1 MSKFF
6 AVFLFTFFVAFPSYA
21 ENFTAKVNRNHVPMG
36 ETFIL
41 SLQYDGNPG
50 SSEPDLTPLNKD
62 FNIYSVGREYQSSN
76 INGVASHIY
85 QWNVAL
91 SPKVKGEAII
101 PAIAFK
107 NLYSE
112 PIKISIDDMPNE
124 QNPKVSMSYSINNPS
139 PYIQEQIIYTLTIKT
154 TENLQG
160 SMPQFID
167 DGNKNRIIK
176 QLSEPSVSSTIENG
190 IESKIITITYALFP
204 QKSGALNIPQ
214 MQLNAYFFDKNK
226 HRPVTSIFN
235 AFFDDNFLNNF
246 GFNTNATKVN
256 MVTEPKTVEV
266 QPIPPENNG
275 NWWLPSNRVE
285 ISSDWEEK
293 LPQFNAGEPVN
304 RSITLTAFGVA
315 DTQMP
320 KLIFA
325 EVKGLKQY
333 PEKPEITSYATN
345 DGVVSKMSVNV
356 VYIPE
361 FGGEINIPEVK
372 VPWYNLYSGQM
383 ENAVLPATNA
393 KVAGNVNKKPQKL
406 FKPAQPDAD
415 NQDVQENSFDEPAK
429 NTLSNKVILALIVC
443 SFVLG
448 TALSWLIVLY
458 NRSKKQTKSEPE
470 KKQKN
475 KDISLREK
483 SLKEIRDTV
492 LQWAQNIFRSEKVLN
507 LDDVD
512 NLFADKDLSAILQRL
527 KKELYSGKKQGFNAT
542 ELEKVMHRLS
552 SQNKGKKRTSQILP
566 ELYK

>member
-6 AVFLFTFFVAFPSYA
+6 AVFLFMFFTIFPAYA

-41 SLQYDGNPG
+41 SLQYDDAPG
-50 SSEPDLTPLNKD
+50 TSEPDLTPLNKD
-62 FNIYSVGREYQSSN
+62 FKIYSVGREYQSNN
-76 INGVASHIY
+76 INGVVSHIY

-91 SPKVKGEAII
+91 APKVKGEAII

-112 PIKISIDDMPNE
+112 PIKISVDDMPNE
-124 QNPKVSMSYSINNPS
+124 QNPKVSMSYTINNPS

-167 DGNKNRIIK
+167 DGNKNWIIK
-176 QLSEPSVSSTIENG
+176 QLTEPSISSTIDNG

-204 QKSGALNIPQ
+204 QKSGSLNIPQ

-226 HRPVTSIFN
+226 HRPATSIFN
-235 AFFDDNFLNNF
+235 AFFNDDLLNNF

-266 QPIPPENNG
+266 QSIPAENNG

-285 ISSDWEEK
+285 INSDWEEE
-293 LPQFNAGEPVN
+293 LPQFKSGEPVN
-304 RSITLTAFGVA
+304 RTITLTAFGVA

-320 KLIFA
+320 KITFP
-325 EVKGLKQY
+325 EINGLKQY
-333 PEKPEITSYATN
+333 PEKPEITSFATN
-345 DGVVSKMSVNV
+345 DGVVSKMTVNV

-383 ENAVLPATNA
+383 ENAVLPSVNV
-393 KVAGNVNKKPQKL
+393 KVVGSPNKTPQKP
-406 FKPAQPDAD
+406 FVSAQTDAESQ
-415 NQDVQENSFDEPAK
+415 NQQENILEPATQ
-429 NTLSNKVILALIVC
+429 NILSYKTIIGLIAFSFALGLV
-443 SFVLG
+443 
-448 TALSWLIVLY
+448 LSWLIILH
-458 NRSKKQTKSEPE
+458 NRPKKQPKSEPL
-470 KKQKN
+470 KKQKI
-475 KDISLREK
+475 KEISLREK
-483 SLKEIRDTV
+483 NLKEIRDTI
-492 LQWAQNIFRSEKVLN
+492 LDWAQGIFSDEKVLN

-512 NLFADKDLSAILQRL
+512 NLFADKELGTILQQL
-527 KKELYSGKKQGFNAT
+527 KKELYSGKKQGFNAP
-542 ELEKVMHRLS
+542 ELEKAMQRLS
-552 SQNKGKKRTSQILP
+552 KQNKSKKQTSQVLP